1 MSEIKTIEQLKEIY
15 AEPSTRAKNKA
26 LPVLDVHAITLIN
39 NCHFAVLSTADSQG
53 YIDLSPKGGE
63 PGFVKVL
70 DESTLLLPD
79 SSGNNR
85 IDSLKNI
92 ISNPKVGLLL
102 MVNGI
107 DEVLRIKGIASIH
120 TDANLIS
127 ACPDGSKDPKVV
139 IKIVIESMYFHCAKA
154 VMRGKLWSDDYKVNR
169 SILPSLAQIFKDQ
182 QKLESKALNQEEML
196 KYYQSSL

>member
-15 AEPSTRAKNKA
+15 AEPSARAKNKA
-26 LPVLDVHAITLIN
+26 LPALDVHAITLIN
-39 NCHFAVLSTADSQG
+39 NCHFVVLSTADTQG

-120 TDANLIS
+120 TDSKLIS

-154 VMRGKLWSDDYKVNR
+154 VMRGKLWSDNYKVNR

-182 QKLESKALNQEEML
+182 QKLENKALNQEEML

>member
-15 AEPSTRAKNKA
+15 AEPSARAKNKA

-53 YIDLSPKGGE
+53 HIDLSPKGGE

-107 DEVLRIKGIASIH
+107 DEVLRIKGIVSIH

>member
-15 AEPSTRAKNKA
+15 AEPSARAKNKT
-26 LPVLDVHAITLIN
+26 LPALDVHAITFTN
-39 NCHFAVLSTADSQG
+39 NCHFAVLSTVDTQG
-53 YIDLSPKGGE
+53 YTDLSPKGGE

-120 TDANLIS
+120 TDPKLIS

-182 QKLESKALNQEEML
+182 QKLENKALNQEEML

>member
-15 AEPSTRAKNKA
+15 AEPSARAKNKA
-26 LPVLDVHAITLIN
+26 LPALDVHAMTLIN
-39 NCHFAVLSTADSQG
+39 NCHFAVLSTTDTQG
-53 YIDLSPKGGE
+53 YTDLSPKGGE

-120 TDANLIS
+120 TDSKLIS
-127 ACPDGSKDPKVV
+127 ACPDGSKAPKVV

-169 SILPSLAQIFKDQ
+169 SILPSLAQIFKEQ
-182 QKLESKALNQEEML
+182 QKLENKALNQEEML

>member
-15 AEPSTRAKNKA
+15 AEPSARAKNKA

-63 PGFVKVL
+63 PGFVKVMNQHCCSL
-70 DESTLLLPD
+70 IARGTIVSIVKKYHPQGRVVIDGKWYSAPYR
-79 SSGNNR
+79 NR
-85 IDSLKNI
+85 KY
-92 ISNPKVGLLL
+92 
-102 MVNGI
+102 
-107 DEVLRIKGIASIH
+107 H

>member
-15 AEPSTRAKNKA
+15 AEPSARAKNKA

-120 TDANLIS
+120 TDAYLIS